1 MTKRAL
7 NEKVTITGWVF
18 SNQRSLK
25 TYPKRM
31 EFQGNTYT
39 FRDGLQYL
47 VKKGE
52 SVLRIFDMTDGAND
66 YRLTCDQNQNDWTLV
81 AITNYA

>member
-7 NEKVTITGWVF
+7 NEKVNITGWAF
-18 SNQRSLK
+18 RNQKGLSTFPR
-25 TYPKRM
+25 RM
-31 EFQGNTYT
+31 EYQGNTYT

-47 VKKGE
+47 VRRGE
-52 SVLRIFDMTDGAND
+52 SVKRIFDMTDGQND
-66 YRLTCDQNQNDWTLV
+66 YRLTTDENQSDWTLV